1 MLRKLPRKLQRPLG
15 FTMLARYL
23 AVDVAY
29 LVEFGASHATSLA
42 AAAASISSI
51 RILRRG
57 LLANLLAV
65 EGNPLDDISCLGRI
79 KLVAEGKMSTFLS

>member
-1 MLRKLPRKLQRPLG
+1 MWSTCAAQKLSVG
-15 FTMLARYL
+15 TDNMHGYL

-65 EGNPLDDISCLGRI
+65 EGNPLDDISCLRRI